1 MEEASLQFIELLTKC
16 KAAKINPLDL
26 KSLKA
31 LVREQKFR
39 LNKIELFVALTFI
52 LSSVTWF
59 LFLFYSNNSQC
70 LIGLPDNLRKGFRP
84 PVQCKF
90 CQGVSNIQK
99 VKRISS
105 DEFEQRFAYSGI
117 PVVVTDATANWT
129 ALTTFDF
136 WYFKDTYNL
145 GKRKHKILNCQF
157 FPYKSGFRNLFEAL
171 ENPPEYFDS
180 GEKAWYFGWS
190 NCNPETAEQ
199 LRQHYGRPYFLPET
213 SENNAV
219 DWIFMGRS
227 GLGAHMHVDNVRLP
241 SWQAQLSGSKKWIL
255 MPPPECYFWCNR
267 LEIVMDEGDIIILDT
282 NKWYHQTVVLS
293 GKISITIGAEYD

>member
-1 MEEASLQFIELLTKC
+1 MEEASLLFIEILSKC
-16 KAAKINPLDL
+16 KAAKIDPLQL
-26 KSLKA
+26 KSSKVLIT
-31 LVREQKFR
+31 RQKCH
-39 LNKIELFVALTFI
+39 LTKKEIYVLITII
-52 LSSVTWF
+52 LASIVW
-59 LFLFYSNNSQC
+59 LLCPFYPNNSQC
-70 LIGLPDNLRKGFRP
+70 SIGFPDNIRKAFRP
-84 PVQCKF
+84 PVKCDF

-105 DEFEQRFAYSGI
+105 EDFEQKFAYSGV
-117 PVVVTDATANWT
+117 PVVVTDATVNWT
-129 ALTTFDF
+129 SLSTFDF
-136 WYFKDTYNL
+136 WYFKDTYSL
-145 GKRKHKILNCQF
+145 AKHKNKILNCQF

-171 ENPPEYFDS
+171 ENPPEHFHS
-180 GEKAWYFGWS
+180 NEKAWYFGWS

-219 DWIFMGRS
+219 DWIFMGTS

-241 SWQAQLSGSKKWIL
+241 SWQAQLAGSKKWIL

-267 LEIVMDEGDIIILDT
+267 VEIVMDEGDIIIIDT
-282 NKWYHQTVVLS
+282 NKWYHQTIVLP